1 MKRIGLILLTAM
13 VLAGCATTK
22 LPPVSTDFRMEDD
35 ERRLW
40 NRAEEEERVI
50 DRSGALLKD
59 EELEAYLL
67 SVLKRLYDDSVLDQI
82 PFRVSILRHP
92 ECNAM
97 ALPNGVIYIHTG
109 LLARIEN
116 EAQLATLLGHEAAHV
131 AHRHMVSQLRDVK
144 NATAF
149 QATLAVTTAG
159 FGAIGALAYTLGTLG
174 TMASISGYSKDRER
188 EADRE
193 GFNRMVRAGYDPS
206 EAVRLFVHLMKDAEE
221 EKSKKKTF
229 YFATHPHVQ
238 ERMESFSELLVAP
251 KEGPAGTERNP
262 ERFLEKTRQVMLENT
277 RLDLRTGRFN
287 SAQTGAKKILQHW
300 PEEGEVYFVLGEI
313 LRQRGEKG
321 DAEEA
326 KEYYRRASSH
336 SPSLADPYRGLGL
349 ILFKEGD
356 KEPALK
362 ALEQYLNL
370 CPDAK
375 DRAHIERC
383 IEQCR

>member
-1 MKRIGLILLTAM
+1 MKRIGLILLMAM

-40 NRAEEEERVI
+40 NRVEEEERII

-67 SVLKRLYDDSVLDQI
+67 SVLKRLYDDSVLDRI
-82 PFRVSILRHP
+82 PFRVSVLRHP

-97 ALPNGVIYIHTG
+97 AFPNGVIYIHTG

-131 AHRHMVSQLRDVK
+131 THRHMVSQLRDVK

-149 QATLAVTTAG
+149 QATLAVTTVG
-159 FGAIGALAYTLGTLG
+159 FGVIGVLPYALGTLG
-174 TMASISGYSKDRER
+174 TMAAISGYSKDRER

-206 EAVRLFVHLMKDAEE
+206 EAVRLFVHMMKEAEE
-221 EKSKKKTF
+221 EKTKKRSF
-229 YFATHPHVQ
+229 YFATHPLMQ
-238 ERMESFSELLVAP
+238 ERMESFSELFAMP
-251 KEGPAGTERNP
+251 REGPAGTERNP
-262 ERFLEKTRQVMLENT
+262 ERFLQKTRQVMLENT
-277 RLDLRTGRFN
+277 RLDLRAGRFN
-287 SAQTGAKKILQHW
+287 SAQTGTRKFLQHW
-300 PEEGEVYFVLGEI
+300 PEEGEAYFILGEI

-321 DAEEA
+321 DVEEA
-326 KEYYRRASSH
+326 KEYYRRASVH
-336 SPSLADPYRGLGL
+336 SPYLADPYRGLGL

-356 KEPALK
+356 RELALK

-383 IEQCR
+383 IDQCR